1 MAALMH
7 QLTRSDASGAAAA
20 PRPSATL
27 VLLRPASA
35 GVEVLLLRR
44 PPAQDFGNAF
54 VFPGGCVEHQDEA
67 LASRCIGLSDAQAS
81 AQLGLASG
89 GLLLWA
95 AAIRECFEESGLL
108 LACDRAGQPYTP
120 GSALELSRLSDYRH
134 LVLAGTLTLQEMCRE
149 EGLYLAAGQL
159 QYFSYWITPV
169 QAARRY
175 ATRFFAAPAPAMQ
188 VARHDG
194 KEALEA
200 RWLAP
205 RAALTGHGLDL
216 RPPTRNAL
224 AHFDGASSVTDAL
237 ARAAACATAGV
248 TPVLPVLEPGSQ
260 RVLLPGDADYPT
272 PAEAP
277 GDD

>member
-1 MAALMH
+1 
-7 QLTRSDASGAAAA
+7 
-20 PRPSATL
+20 
-27 VLLRPASA
+27 VLLRPASVG

-44 PPAQDFGNAF
+44 PAAQDFGNAF

-67 LASRCIGLSDAQAS
+67 LAARCIGLSDAQAS

-89 GLLLWA
+89 GLMLWA

-134 LVLAGTLTLQEMCRE
+134 LVLAGTLTLLEMCRE

-169 QAARRY
+169 QAVRRY

-200 RWLAP
+200 RWLVP
-205 RAALTGHGLDL
+205 HAALTGHDMDL

-224 AHFDGASSVTDAL
+224 TQFDRAPSVADAL
-237 ARAAACATAGV
+237 ARAAACAKAGISA
-248 TPVLPVLEPGSQ
+248 VLPVLQSGSGQ
-260 RVLLPGDADYPT
+260 VLLPGDAGYPAAT
-272 PAEAP
+272 EAL